1 VSAPS
6 CRDPLLNAA
15 AASVNYCG
23 QQFLGFHMGDS
34 VEPLDLKTQDFHKRG
49 LNGFLDF
56 VFLHGAHP
64 AQCRRLLVSFD
75 EY

>member
-1 VSAPS
+1 
-6 CRDPLLNAA
+6 
-15 AASVNYCG
+15 
-23 QQFLGFHMGDS
+23 MGDS

-49 LNGFLDF
+49 LTGFLDF
-56 VFLHGAHP
+56 VLLHGAHP